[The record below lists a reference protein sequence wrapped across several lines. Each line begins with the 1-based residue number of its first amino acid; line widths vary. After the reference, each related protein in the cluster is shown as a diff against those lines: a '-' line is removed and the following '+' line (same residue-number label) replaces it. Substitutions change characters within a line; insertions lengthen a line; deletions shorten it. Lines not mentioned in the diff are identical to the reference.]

1 MKDYQELYEKFKR
14 NLEEN
19 DFSEENIAIIDKA
32 FKLAQEA
39 HKEQYR
45 YSGEAYII
53 HPINV
58 AQILLDLGMDIDTLT
73 AALLHDCVED
83 TDVTLEDIKK
93 EFSEEVAY
101 LVNGVTK
108 LSKIVI
114 NTTEERQAEN
124 LRKMLL
130 AMADD
135 IRVII
140 IKLADRLHN
149 MKTLEFMKKQ
159 KQRDKALE
167 TLEIYAPIAHRLGIM
182 TIKNELED
190 LSLRYLDPIA
200 YIEIEKLTEQ
210 KLNIHK
216 NFIDDIILKINFR
229 LKDNFPDAHIEGRVK
244 SINGIYRK
252 MYMQNKTFD
261 EIFDFFAIR
270 VIVSSVLDCYNILGI
285 VHDMFHS
292 MPGRF
297 KDYIS
302 IPKSNMYQS
311 IHTTVLS
318 EDGQPFEIQIRT
330 WDMHYSAEYG
340 IAAHWKY
347 KVNDLKA
354 DQMDERIS
362 WVRQLIENQDNADD
376 FEDIVKTIKS
386 EFANDEVFV
395 FTPQGEI
402 KSFPLGSTV
411 LDFAYAI
418 HTDVGHKTIG
428 AKADGKIVQLDYKM
442 KTGQIIEILTT
453 KSAEKGPSRD
463 WLNFVKTSS
472 AKTKIRL
479 WFKKEKRTEN
489 IENGKNDIIRL
500 FKNNNI
506 RAYDEDYDEIIRHL
520 YEKYHFSNADD
531 FYAAIGYG
539 SLTASKFLPAIKDE
553 YQKLIK
559 KDEEEITPIPNITQ
573 EVSSTAADNVISISD
588 IDNCL
593 IKFSKCCNPIPGDDI
608 IGFITRG
615 HGISIHTK
623 DCPNVPKTFNSKEEK
638 DRWIEVNWNK
648 TKGEYFQASLLITGT
663 NRLGLLADITS
674 RLASLNIMLC
684 AVRSRDI
691 EENDMTQIDLTI
703 NVKNVDQLY
712 NLMFKLGSI
721 PGIVDVKRSGGY

>member
-1 MKDYQELYEKFKR
+1 MSNYVELYKNFQKSLR
-14 NLEEN
+14 KNN
-19 DFSEENIAIIDKA
+19 FSDENIELIDKA
-32 FKLAQEA
+32 YRLSESA
-39 HKEQYR
+39 HSEQKR
-45 YSGEAYII
+45 YSGEPYII
-53 HPINV
+53 HPLNV
-58 AQILLDLGMDIDTLT
+58 AKILLDLGMDTTTLI
-73 AALLHDCVED
+73 AAFLHDCVED
-83 TDVTLEDIKK
+83 TDITLEVIRK
-93 EFSEEVAY
+93 EFGEDVSS
-101 LVNGVTK
+101 LVDGVTK

-114 NTTEERQAEN
+114 HTNAERQAEN

-149 MKTLEFMKKQ
+149 MRTLEFMRKQ

-182 TIKNELED
+182 TIKEELED
-190 LSLRYLDPIA
+190 ISLRYLDPVA
-200 YIEIEKLTEQ
+200 YVEIQKLTSK
-210 KLNIHK
+210 KLLIHK
-216 NFIDDIILKINFR
+216 NFIEDTISKINFR
-229 LKDNFPDAHIEGRVK
+229 LKDNFPDAHVEGRVK

-270 VIVSSVLDCYNILGI
+270 IIVSSVLDCYNALGV

-292 MPGRF
+292 MPRRF

-347 KVNDLKA
+347 KINDQKS
-354 DQMDERIS
+354 DQMDERVS
-362 WVRQLIENQDNADD
+362 WVRQLIENQASADD
-376 FEDIVKTIKS
+376 FEDIVRTIKS
-386 EFANDEVFV
+386 EFVSDEVFV
-395 FTPQGEI
+395 FTPTGEI
-402 KSFPLGSTV
+402 KSFPAGSTV

-418 HTDVGHKTIG
+418 HTDVGHKTVG
-428 AKADGKIVQLDYKM
+428 AKADGKIVGLDYKM
-442 KTGQIIEILTT
+442 KTGQIIEIITS
-453 KSAEKGPSRD
+453 KSPDKGPSRD
-463 WLNFVKTSS
+463 WLKIVKTSS
-472 AKTKIRL
+472 ARSKIRL
-479 WFKKEKRTEN
+479 WFKKEKRGEN
-489 IENGKNDIIRL
+489 IENGKADIIKL
-500 FKNNNI
+500 FKDNNI
-506 RAYDEDYDEIIRHL
+506 RVYDEDFDDIIKTL

-539 SLTASKFLPAIKDE
+539 SLSASKFLPIIKDE
-553 YQKLIK
+553 YSKHIK
-559 KDEEEITPIPNITQ
+559 SDEEKDTTPEVIDDNTNIAT
-573 EVSSTAADNVISISD
+573 DKVISISG

-593 IKFSKCCNPIPGDDI
+593 IKFSKCCNPIPGDEV

-615 HGISIHTK
+615 HGISIHKK
-623 DCPNVPKTFNSKEEK
+623 DCPNVPTSFKSKEEK
-638 DRWIEVNWNK
+638 DRWIEVKWHQ
-648 TKGEYFQASLLITGT
+648 TEGENFKASLLITGE

-674 RLASLNIMLC
+674 RLASLNIMLY

-691 EENDMTQIDLTI
+691 TENGLTKIDVTI
-703 NVKNVDQLY
+703 NVKNVEELS

-721 PGIVDVKRSGGY
+721 PGVIDVTRSGGY